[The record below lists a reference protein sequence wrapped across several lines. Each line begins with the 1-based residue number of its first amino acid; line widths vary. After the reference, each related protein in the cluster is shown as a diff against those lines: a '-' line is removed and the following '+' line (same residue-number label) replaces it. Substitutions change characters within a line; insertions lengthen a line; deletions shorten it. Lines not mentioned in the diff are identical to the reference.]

1 MKRQRLVM
9 WMIRRLMAERSV
21 LVNVEISPNGVI
33 VSPKGSLIIGCVFR
47 DFPAAVTI
55 KESS

>member
-1 MKRQRLVM
+1 M